1 MPIFTTQDGSHT
13 IIAEKFGVSYH
24 SKYGAITESEHVF
37 IKAGLHVKAAD
48 KKELSILEVGFGTG
62 LNAFMTWLEAER
74 LQLMVKFHSI
84 EAYPITLEEC
94 EALNFAEQ
102 LNVPDRQADFI
113 NMHKSSWEQ
122 NIQLS
127 GSFSLYKTQ
136 SLLEDYNTLEKF
148 DIVYFD
154 AFGPGAQPE
163 LWTESIFV
171 KMYDCLKPGG
181 ILVTFCAQG
190 EFKRTLKKAGFEV
203 ERLEG
208 PPGKREMTR
217 AKKQ

>member
-1 MPIFTTQDGSHT
+1 
-13 IIAEKFGVSYH
+13 
-24 SKYGAITESEHVF
+24 
-37 IKAGLHVKAAD
+37 
-48 KKELSILEVGFGTG
+48 
-62 LNAFMTWLEAER
+62 
-74 LQLMVKFHSI
+74 
-84 EAYPITLEEC
+84 
-94 EALNFAEQ
+94 
-102 LNVPDRQADFI
+102 
-113 NMHKSSWEQ
+113 MHKSSWEQ

-136 SLLEDYNTLEKF
+136 SLLEDYSTQEKF

-163 LWTESIFV
+163 LWTENIFV

>member
-37 IKAGLHVKAAD
+37 IKAGLYLKAAD

-74 LQLMVKFHSI
+74 LQLEVKFHSI
-84 EAYPITLEEC
+84 EAYPITLEES

-113 NMHKSSWEQ
+113 NMHKSPWEQ